1 MMEQRPAATVK
12 WGEWINE
19 GWQMFAAKW
28 QVWVPM
34 MLVFVVALVVPILP
48 VYILAIGMNIA
59 AAGSDPEALGAVPIV
74 VPLLGVMGGLIT
86 LCLSAFMLGGIY
98 RTAFKQMRGE
108 AISVRDLFSAGDV
121 FLSMLGAL
129 FLVGLS
135 VAIGAVFCL
144 VPGFLAA
151 GLFFFTFPLIV
162 EKRLGVIEAMQRSF
176 DLTRPN
182 MWMFMLFAFVVAIL
196 GSLGQLACY
205 VGMLVTYPLQ
215 FLIAAAAYKDCFG
228 VAGARGLNA
237 LQAVQPAYPPQA
249 YNQQSWANQPP
260 QGAPQAYGQP
270 GAPLPPQ
277 QPRPFSPP
285 APPAQPP
292 QPPPP
297 MQPFNPPAAPP
308 PQPAQPP
315 LVPTQVMPVPNFP
328 GSALQSDQK
337 NCPHCQAVLQ
347 RAANFCNFCGKPL
360 RQ

>member
-1 MMEQRPAATVK
+1 MIEQRPAATVK

-19 GWQMFAAKW
+19 GWQLFAARW

-34 MLVFVVALVVPILP
+34 MLIFVVALVVPILP

-59 AAGSDPEALGAVPIV
+59 AAGSDPEALGAVPIMLPV
-74 VPLLGVMGGLIT
+74 LGGLGGLIT

-98 RTAFKQMRGE
+98 RAAFKQMRGE

-176 DLTRPN
+176 ELTRPN
-182 MWMFMLFAFVVAIL
+182 MWMFMCFAFVVAIL

-228 VAGARGLNA
+228 LAGARNVAA
-237 LQAVQPAYPPQA
+237 LQASQPAYPPQA

-260 QGAPQAYGQP
+260 QSYGQP
-270 GAPLPPQ
+270 AAPPLA

-285 APPAQPP
+285 AQPMQPPPPAQP
-292 QPPPP
+292 
-297 MQPFNPPAAPP
+297 FNPAAPP

-328 GSALQSDQK
+328 GSASQSDQK

>member
-1 MMEQRPAATVK
+1 MMEQRPVATVK

-34 MLVFVVALVVPILP
+34 MLVFIVALVVPILP

-59 AAGSDPEALGAVPIV
+59 TVGGDPESMGAVPVIV
-74 VPLLGVMGGLIT
+74 PMLAGVGGLIT

-108 AISVRDLFSAGDV
+108 PISVKDLFSAGDV
-121 FLSMLGAL
+121 FPSMLGAL
-129 FLVGLS
+129 FLVGLC
-135 VAIGAVFCL
+135 VGVGAVFCL

-151 GLFFFTFPLIV
+151 GLLFFTFPLIV
-162 EKRLGVIEAMQRSF
+162 EKKLGVFDAMQRSF
-176 DLTRPN
+176 ETTRPN
-182 MWMFMLFAFVVAIL
+182 MWMFMAFAFVVAIL

-205 VGMLVTYPLQ
+205 VGLLVTYPLQ

-228 VAGARGLNA
+228 VTGARGIGA
-237 LQAVQPAYPPQA
+237 LPSAQPAYPPQA
-249 YNQQSWANQPP
+249 YNQQSWSNQPP
-260 QGAPQAYGQP
+260 ASYGQP
-270 GAPLPPQ
+270 VAPPPPAA

-285 APPAQPP
+285 APPPP
-292 QPPPP
+292 QPFTPPA
-297 MQPFNPPAAPP
+297 PAAPP
-308 PQPAQPP
+308 PAPPSQPP
-315 LVPTQVMPVPNFP
+315 FVPTQVMPVPDLP
-328 GSALQSDQK
+328 GSAPPSELKGDQK
-337 NCPHCQAVLQ
+337 TCPHCQALLQ

>member
-19 GWQMFAAKW
+19 GWQLFAARW

-34 MLVFVVALVVPILP
+34 MLVFIVALVVPILP

-59 AAGSDPEALGAVPIV
+59 AAGRDSDAIGAVPIF
-74 VPLLGVMGGLIT
+74 VPLLGVLGGLIT
-86 LCLSAFMLGGIY
+86 VSLSAFMLGGVY

-108 AISVRDLFSAGDV
+108 AISVRDMFSAGDV

-129 FLVGLS
+129 FLVGIC
-135 VAIGAVFCL
+135 VAVGAVFCI

-162 EKRLGVIEAMQRSF
+162 EKKLGVIEAMQRSF
-176 DLTRPN
+176 EMTRPN

-228 VAGARGLNA
+228 VTGARSLNA
-237 LQAVQPAYPPQA
+237 KSAYPPQA
-249 YNQQSWANQPP
+249 YNQQSWSNQPP
-260 QGAPQAYGQP
+260 QSYGQP
-270 GAPLPPQ
+270 IAPPPVS

-285 APPAQPP
+285 APMQPP
-292 QPPPP
+292 A
-297 MQPFNPPAAPP
+297 QPFNPPAPSAQPP
-308 PQPAQPP
+308 QPP

-328 GSALQSDQK
+328 GSAPPSELQSDQK
-337 NCPHCQAVLQ
+337 HCPHCQAVLQ